1 MVRRRAGM
9 SRISLLLFVSGL
21 LFNAALAA
29 AAIAPVPLPVKESTP
44 EWDGAQFVQSD
55 RAGNVFFLR
64 ANTFEVYP
72 VTKRGDFADAVRLHP
87 MDERTGYIHS
97 AVLSADG
104 DQWLLYADFSVRLFV
119 DGKEKPLPP
128 LKWNPWG
135 VGFLRD
141 TPFVAVIPRPLDSIR
156 HLPATM
162 EVPWLLELDQDGW
175 SPVTAAQAMDVAGM
189 LKSGKMNDSISE
201 RAVFLKDDK
210 DGKLWVAHQYGYR
223 LQRFSPSGRQ
233 LLEITVDGGT
243 VQHKQESKEES
254 AGVEVKLHGDR
265 ENPTEATRDGRT
277 EKATYFPFTGQ
288 HTLLGMT
295 QGLNGC
301 LYLLVR
307 TQGEGVALD
316 RYDPTRVALER
327 LPLQLEIG
335 DAVTMAAGR
344 DALYLAAGDGRKGRW
359 RIAWDV
365 LDLAHWQKIANARI
379 DDVGLEEKAD
389 AGQDR
394 PSGSKP

>member
-1 MVRRRAGM
+1 M
-9 SRISLLLFVSGL
+9 SRVLLLLFGSGL
-21 LFNAALAA
+21 LFNTAVGFA
-29 AAIAPVPLPVKESTP
+29 AAIAPVPFPVKASTP
-44 EWDGAQFVQSD
+44 EWDGAQFVQAD
-55 RAGNVFFLR
+55 RSGNVFFLR

-72 VTKRGDFADAVRLHP
+72 LTKRGDFAEVLRLHP
-87 MDERTGYIHS
+87 TDDRTGYIHS

-104 DQWLLYADFSVRLFV
+104 DQWLLYADFSVRRFV
-119 DGKEKPLPP
+119 DGEEKPLPA

-141 TPFVAVIPRPLDSIR
+141 APLVAVIPRPLDSIR

-162 EVPWLLELDQDGW
+162 EVPWLLQLGQDGW

-223 LQRFSPSGRQ
+223 LQRFGSSGRQ

-243 VQHKQESKEES
+243 VQRKEES
-254 AGVEVKLHGDR
+254 HGIEVKLHGDR
-265 ENPTEATRDGRT
+265 ENPLEATRDGRT
-277 EKATYFPFTGQ
+277 EKGTYFPFRGQ
-288 HTLLGMT
+288 HTLLAMT
-295 QGLNGC
+295 QGLDGC

-365 LDLAHWQKIANARI
+365 LDLAHWQKVANARI
-379 DDVGLEEKAD
+379 DDIGIEKEKAD
-389 AGQDR
+389 VVQ
-394 PSGSKP
+394 